1 MANSRKSAYEKK
13 EEIKD
18 QRIDMSK
25 KTDSILFNNINN
37 LYDSFDSFM
46 KNSNNSLLAM
56 ENDLAKPLD
65 DFIEN
70 QLNFYNENL
79 KKMRNITDDISSN
92 KINLENSEN
101 NYYFSS
107 YLSSQFED
115 KDTRKAIFRG
125 DKDKNTKV
133 ENSIRNKMLA
143 RNDEYIFKYEISKYN
158 NIMSGYNEK
167 YNSLLD
173 NILNLEKTKV
183 HFVSSLLTKFKK
195 YLSDYAKMINNFI
208 SEIDKFSNNDI
219 DEQDINA

>member
-1 MANSRKSAYEKK
+1 MLKNDDMNFPKEKQNLEDKYRDSINELRKISWFIKVFIKMVNSRKFAYEKK

-101 NYYFSS
+101 NYYFS
-107 YLSSQFED
+107 
-115 KDTRKAIFRG
+115 
-125 DKDKNTKV
+125 
-133 ENSIRNKMLA
+133 
-143 RNDEYIFKYEISKYN
+143 
-158 NIMSGYNEK
+158 
-167 YNSLLD
+167 
-173 NILNLEKTKV
+173 
-183 HFVSSLLTKFKK
+183 
-195 YLSDYAKMINNFI
+195 
-208 SEIDKFSNNDI
+208 
-219 DEQDINA
+219 

>member
-1 MANSRKSAYEKK
+1 MLKNDDMNFPKEKQNLEDKYRDSINELRKISWFIEVFIKMVNSRKFTYEKK

-79 KKMRNITDDISSN
+79 KKNA
-92 KINLENSEN
+92 K
-101 NYYFSS
+101 YY
-107 YLSSQFED
+107 
-115 KDTRKAIFRG
+115 G
-125 DKDKNTKV
+125 
-133 ENSIRNKMLA
+133 
-143 RNDEYIFKYEISKYN
+143 
-158 NIMSGYNEK
+158 
-167 YNSLLD
+167 
-173 NILNLEKTKV
+173 
-183 HFVSSLLTKFKK
+183 
-195 YLSDYAKMINNFI
+195 
-208 SEIDKFSNNDI
+208 
-219 DEQDINA
+219 